1 MGPTQRYNDGGIEVW
16 HGDAREVAA
25 MQEPGSFSLAILD
38 GPYAMGKADWDRM
51 KIPDL
56 PAWYAP
62 HLDDVDRL
70 CGPSASLYVW
80 NTAEGWAALH
90 PGILARGWTFRS
102 LIVWV
107 KAETCRIGDIHG
119 YDHLRH
125 WVDTTEVCGF
135 YQREAWAV
143 SGGAGSTIANAAGA
157 DDRNWIR
164 GWLCDEWD
172 AAGLRRRQADEA
184 LGTNGMAGHY
194 FGASQW
200 SLPTWE
206 AFTLLAQYASQH
218 GATRERPYLVLPT
231 IWEQGDRLRAD
242 HLRAS
247 YDHLRAEYDHLRA
260 EYEASR
266 PAFTCPVG
274 VSNVWTHGQVSGV
287 ERLKGADGQS
297 LHPCQKPLAFAERM
311 IRASTRPGE
320 AVWAPFGGT
329 CREAI
334 AGKRIARADPEQARR
349 VVTAE
354 IDLDGRDYLGAVCRV
369 LRGEGVRPPDP
380 RQTGLFG

>member
-25 MQEPGSFSLAILD
+25 MQEAGAFSLAILD
-38 GPYAMGKADWDRM
+38 GAYGCGKSKVWDDV

-70 CGPSASLYVW
+70 CAPSASLYLW
-80 NTAEGWAALH
+80 NTAEGWATLH

-102 LIVWV
+102 LVTWN
-107 KAETCRIGDIHG
+107 KGDQYPLG
-119 YDHLRH
+119 RAPCYDALRT
-125 WVDTTEVCGF
+125 WRDITEVCGF
-135 YQREAWAV
+135 YQREAPSPFPDLLTRRREV
-143 SGGAGSTIANAAGA
+143 
-157 DDRNWIR
+157 
-164 GWLCDEWD
+164 
-172 AAGLRRRQADEA
+172 AGLGRRD
-184 LGTNGMAGHY
+184 LAGL
-194 FGASQW
+194 FPSRTGG
-200 SLPTWE
+200 LT
-206 AFTLLAQYASQH
+206 
-218 GATRERPYLVLPT
+218 GCVLN
-231 IWEQGDRLRAD
+231 WEQGYNVPTRQQWVAMMERIQVEGRNTMPARSD
-242 HLRAS
+242 
-247 YDHLRAEYDHLRA
+247 AEYDHLRA

-380 RQTGLFG
+380 RQPGLFG